1 LNNSEKSSS
10 FSFSLFLSFS
20 PFLSSCCERRKRRPF
35 VGLEGNVG
43 EGLRGVDVEVVV
55 IVVIGVEAVVVAFVV
70 EADPGLFGKMR
81 PNKSSKSLS
90 VEFFSPLS

>member
-1 LNNSEKSSS
+1 LNNSEKSS

-20 PFLSSCCERRKRRPF
+20 PFLSFCCERRKRRP
-35 VGLEGNVG
+35 VAGLEGNVG

-70 EADPGLFGKMR
+70 EAEPGLFGKMR
-81 PNKSSKSLS
+81 PYKSSKSGS
-90 VEFFSPLS
+90 VEFFSSLS